1 MVKGKQCCQEGMH
14 HSLTL
19 QATTALERYHVH
31 AVVANILHTR
41 KDVVSHQGEPGR
53 GQEGLVHSC
62 AACALVVLQHWRL
75 LWLKTTAAA
84 VYVLIAFS
92 VLQVYIVRPAAP
104 GAASAPSDGKLPV
117 QVETV
122 QRPGEVTRIEQLL
135 VPRVVALHTGFQ
147 AGTS

>member
-1 MVKGKQCCQEGMH
+1 MLSRGHDLH

-41 KDVVSHQGEPGR
+41 KDVVSYQGEPGR

-62 AACALVVLQHWRL
+62 AACALFVLQHW
-75 LWLKTTAAA
+75 WNTTAAT
-84 VYVLIAFS
+84 VYVLIACS